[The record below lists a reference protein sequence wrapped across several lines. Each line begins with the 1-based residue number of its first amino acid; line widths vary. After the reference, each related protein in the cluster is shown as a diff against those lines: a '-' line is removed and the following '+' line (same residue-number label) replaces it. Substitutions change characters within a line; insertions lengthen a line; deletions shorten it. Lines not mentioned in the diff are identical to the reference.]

1 MLPLHCSWG
10 TFRAQELLSLSP
22 HIIRRAHRLGAST
35 SIQNLSPLTTPAARN
50 PSWQLPPPAAQQPA
64 PDAPVPEIFQK
75 SASKSDSQRPHPS
88 CDG

>member
-10 TFRAQELLSLSP
+10 SLRARELLSLSP
-22 HIIRRAHRLGAST
+22 HIIRRVHRLGAST
-35 SIQNLSPLTTPAARN
+35 SIQNLLPLTTPAARN
-50 PSWQLPPPAAQQPA
+50 PPWQLPHSLLQMLLCPKSSQR
-64 PDAPVPEIFQK
+64 